1 MFKRYFLICSLFL
14 SAVTGQDLFISDWYA
29 GIREAPVYSQMIE
42 LYNPTDSDID
52 LSDYA
57 LIKGSAGGPF
67 GIHSSH
73 NTFVR
78 LYGTVAS
85 GSTVIIA
92 RAASDDGITSIADIV
107 LSDVD
112 EEPLKISGDDAIG
125 LFKGVGIS
133 SNEVGDWVS
142 NAELLDAVG
151 DTLGDP
157 GSSWHVSGEVGP
169 PNSDG
174 TSNYGVTRFAI
185 LTRKESVCAG
195 NAGDWTM
202 SRGCV
207 DDTCSSTTAELSEW
221 NVTALYYS
229 TEPGLEPDA
238 ENTSAQ
244 ADIDLIAGW
253 HYYDCQTVSSQEELF
268 YPKEFDLKQN
278 YPNPFNPATNIA
290 FDITRRGNAHLS
302 IYNMNGENVWEVKMP
317 GLVAGNYT
325 VSWNGRNM
333 SGSKLESGVYIYRL
347 TMNEMSQ
354 SRKLLLIK

>member
-1 MFKRYFLICSLFL
+1 MYIRYLLVFVLLF
-14 SAVTGQDLFISDWYA
+14 STVTGQDLFISDWYA
-29 GIREAPVYSQMIE
+29 GIRESPVYSQMIE
-42 LYNPTDSDID
+42 LYNPTDNDID

-57 LIKGSAGGPF
+57 FIKGSAGGPF
-67 GIHSSH
+67 GEHSSH

-85 GSTVIIA
+85 GSTFIIA

-112 EEPLKISGDDAIG
+112 EEPLKISGDDAVG
-125 LFKGVGIS
+125 LFKGLGIT
-133 SNEVGDWVS
+133 SNEVIDWVT

-157 GSSWHVSGEVGP
+157 GVSWHVSGEIGP

-174 TSNYGVTRFAI
+174 SSNYGVTRFAI
-185 LTRKESVCAG
+185 LTRKDTVCTG
-195 NAGDWTM
+195 NAGNWNV

-207 DDTCSSTTAELSEW
+207 DDTCSSTSAELSEW

-238 ENTSAQ
+238 AYTDAE
-244 ADIDLIAGW
+244 ADMNLIAGW
-253 HYYDCQTVSSQEELF
+253 HYYDCQTASVQQQSMHLS
-268 YPKEFDLKQN
+268 EFHLKQN
-278 YPNPFNPATNIA
+278 YPNPFNPETNIA
-290 FDITRRGNAHLS
+290 FNIVSTGNVILS
-302 IYNMNGENVWEVKMP
+302 IYNMNGENVWEVNIP
-317 GLVAGNYT
+317 GLIAGNYT
-325 VSWNGRNM
+325 MPWNGRNIT
-333 SGSKLESGVYIYRL
+333 GSKLESGVYIYRL

-354 SRKLLLIK
+354 SRKLLLLK

>member
-1 MFKRYFLICSLFL
+1 
-14 SAVTGQDLFISDWYA
+14 
-29 GIREAPVYSQMIE
+29 
-42 LYNPTDSDID
+42 
-52 LSDYA
+52 
-57 LIKGSAGGPF
+57 
-67 GIHSSH
+67 
-73 NTFVR
+73 
-78 LYGTVAS
+78 
-85 GSTVIIA
+85 
-92 RAASDDGITSIADIV
+92 
-107 LSDVD
+107 
-112 EEPLKISGDDAIG
+112 
-125 LFKGVGIS
+125 
-133 SNEVGDWVS
+133 
-142 NAELLDAVG
+142 
-151 DTLGDP
+151 
-157 GSSWHVSGEVGP
+157 
-169 PNSDG
+169 
-174 TSNYGVTRFAI
+174 
-185 LTRKESVCAG
+185 
-195 NAGDWTM
+195 M

-244 ADIDLIAGW
+244 ADMDLIAGW

-333 SGSKLESGVYIYRL
+333 SGSKLESGVYIYPVSYTHL
-347 TMNEMSQ
+347 TLPTI
-354 SRKLLLIK
+354 LLV

>member
-1 MFKRYFLICSLFL
+1 MCIRYLLVFTIVFS
-14 SAVTGQDLFISDWYA
+14 TINGQDLFISDWYA
-29 GIREAPVYSQMIE
+29 GIREAPIYSQMIE

-67 GIHSSH
+67 GVHGSH

-78 LYGTVAS
+78 LYGTVSS

-92 RAASDDGITSIADIV
+92 RAASDDGITNIADII

-112 EEPLKISGDDAIG
+112 EEPLKISGDDAVG

-133 SNEVGDWVS
+133 SDDVSEWVA

-157 GSSWHVSGEVGP
+157 GTSWHVSGEIGP

-185 LTRKESVCAG
+185 LTRKESVCTG
-195 NAGDWTM
+195 NAGDWTT

-229 TEPGLEPDA
+229 TEPGVEPDA
-238 ENTSAQ
+238 ENSEAE
-244 ADIDLIAGW
+244 ADMDLIAGW
-253 HYYDCQTVSSQEELF
+253 HYYDCQTVSSQEEFL
-268 YPKEFDLKQN
+268 YPQEFHLKQN
-278 YPNPFNPATNIA
+278 YPNPFNPVTNIA
-290 FDITRRGNAHLS
+290 FDLTSTGNAHLS

-347 TMNEMSQ
+347 TMNELSQ